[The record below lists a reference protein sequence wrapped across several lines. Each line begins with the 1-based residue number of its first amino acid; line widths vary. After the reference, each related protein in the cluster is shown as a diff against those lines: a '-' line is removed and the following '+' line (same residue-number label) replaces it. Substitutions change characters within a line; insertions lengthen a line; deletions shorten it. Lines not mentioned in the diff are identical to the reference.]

1 MSVWLLVRTVL
12 YAVLVVSS
20 FLSWVLAAAFIGK
33 TESDLDI
40 YFGSAACVLVAGLLA
55 FFALPVLHFFFHRRA
70 KPSPIAWLATEIAV
84 VFALW
89 ALFLGGAAGMAD
101 RIPGLSSSFCSGS
114 LCSLGRAV
122 EAFAWISWVALTF
135 LLAGLVTFGALGHKH
150 HGSNVWKAP
159 FSADVGG
166 SGAPGPATT
175 GTTEKGISNTTT
187 ATTAAA
193 PTANAPVATSSP
205 VVPAPAANYNE
216 ARPAEVTA
224 V

>member
-1 MSVWLLVRTVL
+1 MSVWHLVRTVL

-20 FLSWVLAAAFIGK
+20 FLAWVLAAAFIGK
-33 TESDLDI
+33 TESDLDV

-55 FFALPVLHFFFHRRA
+55 FFTLPVLHFYFHRRA
-70 KPSPIAWLATEIAV
+70 KPTPVAWLATEIAI
-84 VFALW
+84 VFVLW

-101 RIPGLSSSFCSGS
+101 RIPGLSSSFCSGT

-135 LLAGLVTFGALGHKH
+135 LLAGLVTFGALAHKR
-150 HGSNVWKAP
+150 HGANVWKAP

-166 SGAPGPATT
+166 GSAPGPAATHAP
-175 GTTEKGISNTTT
+175 EKGISNTTAAASPT
-187 ATTAAA
+187 AT
-193 PTANAPVATSSP
+193 APVATSSP
-205 VVPAPAANYNE
+205 VVPAPAASYNE
-216 ARPAEVTA
+216 ARPADATA

>member
-12 YAVLVVSS
+12 YAVLAVSS
-20 FLSWVLAAAFIGK
+20 FLAWVLAAAFIGK
-33 TESDLDI
+33 TESDLDV

-55 FFALPVLHFFFHRRA
+55 NFTVPVLHFFFHRRA
-70 KPSPIAWLATEIAV
+70 KPSPVAWLATELAV
-84 VFALW
+84 VFVLW

-122 EAFAWISWVALTF
+122 EAFAWISWVTLTV
-135 LLAGLVTFGALGHKH
+135 LLVGLVTFGALAHKR
-150 HGSNVWKAP
+150 HGPNVWKAP
-159 FSADVGG
+159 FSADLGG
-166 SGAPGPATT
+166 GAPGSAAA
-175 GTTEKGISNTTT
+175 GAQEKGISNTS
-187 ATTAAA
+187 TTAAA
-193 PTANAPVATSSP
+193 SPNANAPVVTSSP